1 VRVARL
7 RERNPTASRLP
18 APGAEQDGLCRGARW
33 RPNSAVYGG
42 CQEFFRV
49 AASKPTL
56 ESIPNLLKGAL
67 MLTDTPLADGVIA
80 NLDNDPRIP
89 ESLEIAVAAD
99 DGVVTLRGTV
109 ESFSQRRAAGQD
121 AKKVDGVYDIDNQLK
136 VSLTGANRRDDD
148 EIRGAA
154 LQNLVWDVEVPSEF
168 VDVKVEDGW
177 VTLKGD
183 VSYQFESDAA
193 YDDVASLY
201 GVLGVTNEIVVSN
214 P

>member
-1 VRVARL
+1 
-7 RERNPTASRLP
+7 
-18 APGAEQDGLCRGARW
+18 
-33 RPNSAVYGG
+33 
-42 CQEFFRV
+42 
-49 AASKPTL
+49 
-56 ESIPNLLKGAL
+56 
-67 MLTDTPLADGVIA
+67 MLTDTRLTDAVIA
-80 NLDNDPRIP
+80 NLDRDPRIP

-99 DGVVTLRGTV
+99 DGLVTLRGTV
-109 ESFSQRRAAGQD
+109 ESFSQRRAAAQD
-121 AKKVDGVYDIDNQLK
+121 AKKVDGVYDVDNQLN

-154 LQNLVWDVEVPSEF
+154 LQGLIWDVDVPSDF
-168 VDVKVEDGW
+168 VDVKVDDGW
-177 VTLKGD
+177 VTLKGN

>member
-1 VRVARL
+1 
-7 RERNPTASRLP
+7 
-18 APGAEQDGLCRGARW
+18 
-33 RPNSAVYGG
+33 
-42 CQEFFRV
+42 
-49 AASKPTL
+49 
-56 ESIPNLLKGAL
+56 
-67 MLTDTPLADGVIA
+67 MLTDTPLADVVIA
-80 NLDNDPRIP
+80 NLDRDPRIP

-99 DGVVTLRGTV
+99 DGLVTLRGTV

-121 AKKVDGVYDIDNQLK
+121 AKKVDGVYDVDNELN
-136 VSLTGANRRDDD
+136 VSLTGAHRRDDD

-154 LQNLVWDVEVPSEF
+154 LQGLIWDVDVPSDF
-168 VDVKVEDGW
+168 VDVKVDDGW
-177 VTLKGD
+177 ITLKGD